1 MHIRAEVRL
10 GRRPCTIVGFIE
22 KFDRLYVVVVFE
34 DGSINNFPQS
44 EVIVTDPTIAPKNT
58 RI

>member
-1 MHIRAEVRL
+1 MRIRAEVRL
-10 GRRPCTIVGFIE
+10 GGRHPCTIVGFIE

-44 EVIVTDPTIAPKNT
+44 
-58 RI
+58 